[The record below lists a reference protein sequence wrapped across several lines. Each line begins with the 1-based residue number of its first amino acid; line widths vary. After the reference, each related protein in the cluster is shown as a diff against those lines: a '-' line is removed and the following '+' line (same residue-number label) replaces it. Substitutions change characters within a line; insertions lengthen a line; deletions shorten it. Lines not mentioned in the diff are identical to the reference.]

1 MRLCTT
7 ILFALLL
14 FVFGIK
20 AKGQSSVLS
29 TGKWYKV
36 AVEKN
41 GVYRIS
47 YNDFKKM
54 GFDAGSID
62 PRKIKIFG
70 NEGGMLPQA
79 NATPRPDGLTENAIY
94 VYGEED
100 GVFNSGDYILWYAEG
115 PDLVQYDVQRSIF
128 RYESNLYSTQNFLL
142 CYRQQ

>member
-1 MRLCTT
+1 
-7 ILFALLL
+7 
-14 FVFGIK
+14 
-20 AKGQSSVLS
+20 
-29 TGKWYKV
+29 
-36 AVEKN
+36 
-41 GVYRIS
+41 
-47 YNDFKKM
+47 M

-128 RYESNLYSTQNFLL
+128 RYESNLYSTQNFYFVTVSNDNGKRVASTASVAGSYPNIQTFNDYFYHEVDSYNELESV
-142 CYRQQ
+142 REW